1 MIRNRS
7 RRSGVTLIE
16 LIVTIVIIGVVL
28 AITSLS
34 LAGEKHKDVTTASIH
49 TRIKALRSSAIHL
62 GSSQTAT
69 LSDSAGVILV
79 TALPDGRV
87 ISGPPNVGRTAGVAG
102 IIHAR

>member
-1 MIRNRS
+1 MTRTSSHRT
-7 RRSGVTLIE
+7 GVTLIE

-34 LAGEKHKDVTTASIH
+34 LAGQKRKDATVASVH
-49 TRIKALRSSAIHL
+49 TRIKALRSSAIHS

-87 ISGPPNVGRTAGVAG
+87 ISDPPNIDRVAVSTG
-102 IIHAR
+102 TIDVR